1 MSLWSSL
8 TKGLKNT
15 VKGVTQVFSGTNPFS
30 SGGGFNSLLK
40 GAAGD
45 IQDFAEGYTGERMA
59 RKNLEAQEKQWKIQ
73 NDLNERQFQYQ
84 KQLNDLQMQ
93 REDTS
98 YQRKVADMTK
108 AGFNPILATGGS
120 GEPSAPLKAP
130 AQTAPSAP
138 ILDDY
143 SGGIRSG
150 IGAIFELLGMRKDFA
165 QKDASI
171 KLMNEQKKDV
181 SAGVA
186 LKEAETNKVNA
197 EAKRIE
203 QETKYGDD
211 YYLARNE
218 GMRLANDSR
227 RLANELDSRTLEY
240 KVSQA
245 SVNLD
250 MSKVKL
256 YNSQLDS
263 ELKKLGITK
272 AELENEILR
281 IDKQYKG
288 NIYEAELTAK
298 MLLCLKASA
307 EYNTYLWDVSFY
319 HERYNLPYG
328 FNLSQGVFGTTLPQ
342 LAAQGEKVWSNVK
355 NFLSGGFSD
364 NVDNLF
370 GSIMD
375 YCRTTATTLSEF
387 AKKVGVS
394 KNELI
399 WSFRRPADGVRRNQY
414 SVMFGR

>member
-8 TKGLKNT
+8 SKGLKNT
-15 VKGVTQVFSGTNPFS
+15 VKGVTQVFSGKNPFS

-59 RKNLEAQEKQWKIQ
+59 KKNLEAQKEQWKIQ

-84 KQLNDLQMQ
+84 KDLNDLQMQ

-186 LKEAETNKVNA
+186 LKEAETARTNA
-197 EAKRIE
+197 EAERIK
-203 QETKYGDD
+203 QETKYGDE
-211 YYLARNE
+211 YFRLRNQ
-218 GMRLANDSR
+218 GMQLKNDNQAIS
-227 RLANELDSRTLEY
+227 NYLDSSTVETKIESAR
-240 KVSQA
+240 
-245 SVNLD
+245 VNLD
-250 MSKVKL
+250 MDKVKL

-263 ELKKLGITK
+263 ELKKLGITR
-272 AELENEILR
+272 AQIENEILE
-281 IDKQYKG
+281 IDKKYKG
-288 NIYEAELTAK
+288 NIYEAELLAK
-298 MLLCLKASA
+298 TILALKSSA
-307 EYNTYLWDVSFY
+307 EYSSLMFDIDFY
-319 HERYNLPYG
+319 NRQHGLPVGYNLP
-328 FNLSQGVFGTTLPQ
+328 V
-342 LAAQGEKVWSNVK
+342 LARYSDYA
-355 NFLSGGFSD
+355 SGLISGAWRELKEFVNGRINFSD
-364 NVDNLF
+364 FYNTVKSCVTN
-370 GSIMD
+370 
-375 YCRTTATTLSEF
+375 TTDALGDI
-387 AKKVGVS
+387 AKNIGVS